1 MERLG
6 LTYQGTAHWRGYDQ
20 VWYAIELAADG

>member
-6 LTYQGTAHWRGYDQ
+6 LVHIGQTHWRGYDQ
-20 VWYAIELAADG
+20 VWYALDLSEP

>member
-6 LTYQGTAHWRGYDQ
+6 LTLRGTTFWHGYDQ
-20 VWYAIELAADG
+20 VWYAIDRDGAV